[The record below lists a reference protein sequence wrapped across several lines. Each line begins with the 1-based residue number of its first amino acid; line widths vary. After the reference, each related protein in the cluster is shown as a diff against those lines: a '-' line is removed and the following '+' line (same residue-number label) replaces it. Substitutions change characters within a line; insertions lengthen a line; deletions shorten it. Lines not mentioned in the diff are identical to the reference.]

1 MISELCL
8 LVAAFMA
15 YLYWKFHSVG
25 NYWTE
30 RGVKQPKHN
39 AFPFGN
45 NPMTCWE
52 ALAGKTNGNS
62 VYEDLYNQF
71 KGERFFGTYG
81 TIGTPP
87 ILLIR
92 DLDLIKDVLG
102 R

>member
-1 MISELCL
+1 
-8 LVAAFMA
+8 
-15 YLYWKFHSVG
+15 
-25 NYWTE
+25 
-30 RGVKQPKHN
+30 
-39 AFPFGN
+39 
-45 NPMTCWE
+45 MTCWE
-52 ALAGKTNGNS
+52 ALAGKANSNS

>member
-30 RGVKQPKHN
+30 RGVKQPKRN

-62 VYEDLYNQF
+62 VYEELYNQF

>member
-1 MISELCL
+1 MLWELCL

-25 NYWTE
+25 SYWTE

-52 ALAGKTNGNS
+52 ALAGKTNVNS
-62 VYEDLYNQF
+62 VYEELYNQF

>member
-1 MISELCL
+1 MIWELFL
-8 LVAAFMA
+8 MVAALVA
-15 YLYWKFHSVG
+15 YLYWKFHSIG
-25 NYWTE
+25 DYWTK
-30 RGVKQPKHN
+30 RGVKQPKSN

-52 ALAGKTNGNS
+52 ALAGKSNLNS

-87 ILLIR
+87 MLLIR